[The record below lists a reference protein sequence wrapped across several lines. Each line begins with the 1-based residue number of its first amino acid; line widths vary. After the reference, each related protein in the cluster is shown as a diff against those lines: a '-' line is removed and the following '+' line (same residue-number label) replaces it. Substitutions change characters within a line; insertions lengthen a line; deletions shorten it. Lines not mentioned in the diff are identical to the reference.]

1 MSWVNGV
8 LVLVA
13 LGSVWLVPGAA
24 AAQDQPRFSVMGV
37 VIRPGVSIAWIGEP
51 TLTKDNFVRVL
62 EGQRIGPYQVVKI
75 LEDRVELTG
84 PSGPMVVRLSS
95 SGSDTQPSSQ
105 TGSAVARPAP
115 DPETEAAYAR
125 RKEGW
130 ALNRNQGF
138 QRLLEFKKR
147 GDR

>member
-51 TLTKDNFVRVL
+51 TLTKDNFVRVH

-84 PSGPMVVRLSS
+84 PSGPIIVRLSA
-95 SGSDTQPSSQ
+95 SGQDTQPSSV
-105 TGSAVARPAP
+105 SPVARPAP

-130 ALNRNQGF
+130 ALNRSQGF
-138 QRLLEFKKR
+138 QRLMEFKKR